1 MTTSAS
7 NAADQTHAMIQDVAD
22 HWGLVVLMGVLSIAL
37 GLLAVLFP
45 GATLLTVGIYFAAWL
60 FVSGV
65 FSLIGS
71 FSRAGD
77 TASRVLAA
85 ILGVLSVIV
94 GFALLRQPFQ
104 SIEVFIFVL
113 GVFWLAQGIMTFVAA
128 FAHSYGRNWR
138 ILSGVLGIIAGIIV
152 LTYPMTSAVTLA
164 LVGGIWLI
172 ILGATQV
179 YAGLQLRSLR
189 RTAGA

>member
-22 HWGLVVLMGVLSIAL
+22 HWGLVVLMGVLSIVL
-37 GLLAVLFP
+37 GLLAILFP

-71 FSRAGD
+71 FSRDGD
-77 TASRVLAA
+77 TASRVLMA

-128 FAHSYGRNWR
+128 FAHSQGRNLR
-138 ILSGVLGIIAGIIV
+138 LLSGILGIVAGIIV
-152 LTYPMTSAVTLA
+152 LSYPMTSAVTLA
-164 LVGGIWLI
+164 LVGGVWLV

-189 RTAGA
+189 RTLGA